1 MIERTALVL
10 VGFILL
16 IAAQAAGVSLAAAP
30 ATTAGR
36 ATARL
41 SPDSINAKIDEIEED
56 ASLDDAQK
64 SALTAQY
71 KKTLSYLESARSNE
85 AAAAAFMRAI
95 KQAPIDTARLEKKI
109 AEIRA
114 MPEPDPS
121 LLSKETLAELDQRLL
136 SEKANLAAVEAKLA
150 DFEQQLKAERG
161 RPAAARERLIEL
173 KRQQDALADAIKGLE
188 AANDV
193 SPENDAKRWELE
205 ARTLALRSEMRMLDQ
220 ELLSQSMRI
229 ALLTAERDKT
239 ALSAGRLG
247 LLVRQLEEA
256 VNRRRGAAA
265 EQTLAETAVA
275 QREAAG
281 KHPLVQDLAKK
292 NSDLSDTLRRLTVLL
307 DDASAGDDVANKQ
320 AKQIQKEFSRT
331 REKLDFAGITVA
343 LGHILAAQRRALPD
357 RHELEKKIDQNEA
370 MIANTS
376 LAKIQNEEEKK
387 RLNNIDAFVA
397 ELTAKLPPGRA
408 ETIRDDLRG
417 LVRQRE
423 ELLKHTVATQKA
435 YVRALGELDFAQRQL
450 LDEVAAYDEFL
461 SKRLLWLRSAP
472 PPNLERLLAIPDQL
486 AWLLSP
492 AHWLDVT
499 EVLGAQARRSPVV
512 GLAGALFAALLVMSL
527 PMCRR
532 LQALGHK
539 VGNPVTDRFSY
550 TFKALG
556 LTLFL
561 AMPWPMLLATLG
573 RQLQSAFDATE
584 FARLIGAGLISISL
598 PWLNLR
604 TLSVLCVSDG
614 VAAAHFRW
622 PEHSLKLVRREIR
635 LMMMLF
641 LPAVFVAVVIIEHDA
656 AEMGG
661 GLGRSCFL
669 LLMLSLGLF
678 FFRLFHPKT
687 GALVAFNTRHP
698 DSLLARMNKLWLTL
712 GVAVPAVLA
721 LLSILGF
728 VYTAIILTASLID
741 SLWLL
746 FGLVLMQQL
755 GVRWLLLTRGK
766 LAMQAAKERRAA
778 ERARQAES
786 AAEGTVTDGVSMEE
800 AEPEIDLAGLNQESR
815 KLLNIVVVVLGIT
828 GLWIIWS
835 DVLPALGI
843 LDTIEL
849 WRYETLESGEQRTVA
864 VTLADLCVAIL
875 IAVVTVVAAKRL
887 PALLE
892 IILLRRVE
900 MDSGSRY
907 TATTLLNYAIVA
919 IGIVLFFHKLG
930 GSWSQ
935 IQWLVAALSLGIGF
949 GLQEIVANF
958 ISGLIILF
966 ERPIRVGDI
975 VTIGDIDGTVTRI
988 RIRATT
994 IRDWDRKELLV
1005 PNKEFIT
1012 GRLLNWS
1019 LSDQVTRLLIPVGVA
1034 YGSDVE
1040 KAKALLAEAA
1050 AENERVLGDPG
1061 PLITFDGF
1069 GDHALTL
1076 SLRCYVELIDYRL
1089 STTTALHEAINKKF
1103 AAAGIC
1109 IAFPQQDVHLNFS
1122 QPLDVRI
1129 QRNAPAPGG
1138 K

>member
-1 MIERTALVL
+1 MIKRA
-10 VGFILL
+10 ILL
-16 IAAQAAGVSLAAAP
+16 LIGMALLVAAQIAAVSPAAP
-30 ATTAGR
+30 ATTVRGS
-36 ATARL
+36 TIQL
-41 SPDSINAKIDEIEED
+41 SPDSIKAKIAGIED
-56 ASLDDAQK
+56 NASLDKADK
-64 SALTAQY
+64 SALTATYQ
-71 KKTLSYLESARSNE
+71 KALSYLESARSNE
-85 AAAAAFMRAI
+85 AAADAFMQAI

-109 AEIRA
+109 VEIRA

-150 DFEQQLKAERG
+150 DFEQQMEAERG

-173 KRQQDALADAIKGLE
+173 NRQQDELADAIKKLK
-188 AANDV
+188 AAGDS
-193 SPENDAKRWELE
+193 SPENNAKRWELE

-239 ALSAGRLG
+239 AVSAGRLG

-275 QREAAG
+275 QRESAG

-292 NSDLSDTLRRLTVLL
+292 NSDLSDTLKRLTVLL

-320 AKQIQKEFSRT
+320 AKQIQKEFSST
-331 REKLDFAGITVA
+331 REKLEFAGITVA

-357 RHELEKKIDQNEA
+357 RHELEKKINQNEA

-397 ELTAKLPPGRA
+397 ELTAKLPPDPA

-417 LVRQRE
+417 LVRQRK
-423 ELLKHTVATQKA
+423 ELLKRTVATQKA
-435 YVRALGELDFAQRQL
+435 YVRALGELDFAQRRL
-450 LDEVAAYDEFL
+450 LEEVAAYDEFL

-499 EVLGAQARRSPVV
+499 EVLVAQAKRSPLI
-512 GLAGALFAALLVMSL
+512 GLAGALFAALLVMSR

-550 TFKALG
+550 TLKALG
-556 LTLFL
+556 LTLLL

-573 RQLQSAFDATE
+573 RQLQSALEATE
-584 FARLIGAGLISISL
+584 FSRLIGAGLLSIVL
-598 PWLNLR
+598 PYLNLR

-622 PEHSLKLVRREIR
+622 PEHSLKLVRHEIR

-641 LPAVFVAVVIIEHDA
+641 LPAAFVAVVIIEHDA

-661 GLGRSCFL
+661 GLGRFCFL
-669 LLMLSLGLF
+669 LVMLSLGLF

-698 DSLLARMNKLWLTL
+698 DTLLARMNKLWLTL
-712 GVAVPAVLA
+712 GVAVPVVLA

-728 VYTAIILTASLID
+728 VYTAVILTASLID

-746 FGLVLMQQL
+746 FGLVLIQQL

-778 ERARQAES
+778 QRARQEES
-786 AAEGTVTDGVSMEE
+786 AADGTPTDGVSMEE
-800 AEPEIDLAGLNQESR
+800 AEPEIDLASLNQESR

-849 WRYETLESGEQRTVA
+849 WRYETMESGEQRTVA

-887 PALLE
+887 PSLLE

-907 TATTLLNYAIVA
+907 TATTLFNYVIVA
-919 IGIVLFFHKLG
+919 IGIVLFFKKLG

-935 IQWLVAALSLGIGF
+935 IQWLVAALGVGIGF

-966 ERPIRVGDI
+966 ERPIRVGDV
-975 VTIGDIDGTVTRI
+975 VTIGDTDGTVTRI

-994 IRDWDRKELLV
+994 IRNWDRQELLV

-1034 YGSDVE
+1034 YGSDVART
-1040 KAKALLAEAA
+1040 KSLLADAA
-1050 AENERVLGDPG
+1050 EENERVLTDPA
-1061 PLITFDGF
+1061 PTVTFDGF
-1069 GDHALTL
+1069 GDNALAL

-1089 STTTALHEAINKKF
+1089 STITALNEAINQKF
-1103 AAAGIC
+1103 TDAGIC
-1109 IAFPQQDVHLNFS
+1109 IAFPQRDVHLDFR

-1129 QRNAPAPGG
+1129 QRKPPAPGG